1 MILENFTKELN
12 KTLNQFKTLYDQ
24 SLAEGYKHLE
34 TLNEEEKKKYKIL
47 LKDIENATKEQDS
60 NKLRALIY
68 ELKNKR

>member
-1 MILENFTKELN
+1 MIIEKLTNELN

-24 SLAEGYKHLE
+24 SLAEGYKQLE
-34 TLNEEEKKKYKIL
+34 SLNDEEKEKYRIL

-60 NKLRALIY
+60 TKLRALIY